1 MLRASSP
8 RPAERNHKHVA
19 STEAP
24 HQVYTRG
31 YVIPRS
37 LELAIVIRVGDFNR
51 IIDRLDGCQSGSW
64 PDLWLAA
71 AGAAAALGVSA
82 LIGALTL
89 PSAMP
94 GTVGILWALMA
105 AGVTIFCLC
114 VTSYITQQCHRG
126 KEIDELKKDLEIYLP
141 GDASTSDI
149 A

>member
-1 MLRASSP
+1 MAS
-8 RPAERNHKHVA
+8 RPDREERSHKHVA

-31 YVIPRS
+31 YAIPQN
-37 LELAIVIRVGDFNR
+37 LELAIVIRVADFNR

-64 PDLWLAA
+64 SDLWLAA

-94 GTVGILWALMA
+94 GTVGTLWALMA
-105 AGVTIFCLC
+105 AGTTIFCLC
-114 VTSYITQQCHRG
+114 VTSYITQRCHHE

-141 GDASTSDI
+141 GDTSTSDI